1 MLRHSG
7 YSRVLGRIRQKFW
20 IANGVSAVRFYLK
33 DCVFCDFRRAR
44 EGKQLMAPLPIERIT
59 SGGRPFEVT
68 GVDFWGPE
76 FVFGNFDQSK
86 SRKKVKRY
94 GCLFTCFATRAVHL
108 EICNSL
114 TTDSFLCALNR
125 FLASRGFS
133 TKKFWS
139 DQGTNFVGAHNEI
152 KDSVQKIDERKLV
165 DSLAPRGLDWTFSPP
180 RSPHQSGEWEV
191 MVRETKLVLHSV
203 YADNSYRTLN
213 EEEFLTYVKEVEA
226 ILNSRPPTALT
237 DDPNDFGYLSPM
249 SILNL
254 CLEPSLPL
262 RQFLEAEA

>member
-1 MLRHSG
+1 M
-7 YSRVLGRIRQKFW
+7 
-20 IANGVSAVRFYLK
+20 
-33 DCVFCDFRRAR
+33 
-44 EGKQLMAPLPIERIT
+44 
-59 SGGRPFEVT
+59 
-68 GVDFWGPE
+68 
-76 FVFGNFDQSK
+76 
-86 SRKKVKRY
+86 VKRY
-94 GCLFTCFATRAVHL
+94 GCLFTCFATRVVHL

-114 TTDSFLCALNR
+114 TTDSFLCELNR

-139 DQGTNFVGAHNEI
+139 DQGTNFVGSHNKI
-152 KDSVQKIDERKLV
+152 KDSVQKIDERELV
-165 DSLAPRGLDWTFSPP
+165 NSLAPRGVDWTFSPP
-180 RSPHQSGEWEV
+180 RSPHQSRVWEV
-191 MVRETKLVLHSV
+191 MARETKLMLHSV

-226 ILNSRPPTALT
+226 ILNSRPLTALT

-262 RQFLEAEA
+262 GQFLEADGLRRSWRTTQRMADDFWRRWRLFYLPTLQKRHKRTG